1 MSRIDIIQLFKDNE
15 EKLTL
20 QWNTPSSVISKQLE
34 NTQVSDRA
42 QNLIGYLNF
51 VNPNWIQV
59 LNQASVTFLL
69 EMDIPSLQKKL
80 SILEASNLFCLI
92 VADGLAVPACI
103 DKFSCRT
110 RTPLLR
116 SSSTGSQV
124 IWMLHSYLVRNLA
137 PTISRHGVLLD
148 VLGMGV
154 MITGDSGVGKSEL
167 ALELISRGHGLVADD
182 VIELSRIGPETLE
195 GCCPPL
201 LRDFIEV
208 RGLGMLNIRTIF
220 GETAVRR
227 RKNMK
232 LIVHLEKTT
241 SSEIGA
247 YERLPL
253 SNLDEEILN
262 VKIRKVT
269 IPVAAGRNLAVL
281 VEAAVRNYILQ
292 LRGIDST
299 QDFVHRH
306 ELAMGGNTTDD
317 SEDHADHRDD

>member
-1 MSRIDIIQLFKDNE
+1 MSRIDIARLFRDNQ
-15 EKLTL
+15 EKLAL
-20 QWNTPSSVISKQLE
+20 QWNDPSNAINKQLE
-34 NTQVSDRA
+34 SAQVSDRT

-59 LNQASVTFLL
+59 LNRASVASLM
-69 EMDIPSLQKKL
+69 EMDASSLHEKL
-80 SILEASNLFCLI
+80 SILEVNHPFCLI
-92 VADGLAVPACI
+92 VADGLAVPASI
-103 DKFSCRT
+103 EKFSHQT
-110 RTPLLR
+110 QTPLLR
-116 SSSTGSQV
+116 SGSTGSQI

-241 SSEIGA
+241 SSEIGV

-253 SNLDEEILN
+253 SNLEEEILN
-262 VKIRKVT
+262 VKIRKVI

-299 QDFVHRH
+299 QDFIRRH
-306 ELAMGGNTTDD
+306 ALEMDGNTTEYD
-317 SEDHADHRDD
+317 EPRNQ

>member
-1 MSRIDIIQLFKDNE
+1 MSQIDITQLFKDNK

-20 QWNTPSSVISKQLE
+20 QWNAASGEISKQLE
-34 NTQVSDRA
+34 NTQVLDRA
-42 QNLIGYLNF
+42 QNLVGYLNF

-69 EMDIPSLQKKL
+69 EMDPSALQKKL
-80 SILEASNLFCLI
+80 SILEASNPFCLI
-92 VADGLAVPACI
+92 VADGLAVPASI
-103 DKFSCRT
+103 DEFCRRT
-110 RTPLLR
+110 QTPLLR
-116 SSSTGSQV
+116 SSNTGSQV
-124 IWMLHSYLVRNLA
+124 IWLLQSYLVRNLA
-137 PTISRHGVLLD
+137 PTISCHGVLLD

-232 LIVHLEKTT
+232 LIVHLEKSA
-241 SSEIGA
+241 SSETGA

-306 ELAMGGNTTDD
+306 ELEMGGNT
-317 SEDHADHRDD
+317 ADHE

>member
-1 MSRIDIIQLFKDNE
+1 MSQIDIAQLFGDNE

-20 QWNTPSSVISKQLE
+20 QWNTPSSAIKKQLE

-42 QNLIGYLNF
+42 QNLVGYLNF

-59 LNQASVTFLL
+59 LNQASIAFLL
-69 EMDIPSLQKKL
+69 EMDASSLQKKL
-80 SILEASNLFCLI
+80 SILEASDPFCLI
-92 VADGLAVPACI
+92 VAEGLVVPASI
-103 DKFSCRT
+103 EKFSRQT
-110 RTPLLR
+110 HTPLLC
-116 SSSTGSQV
+116 SSNTGSQV

-227 RKNMK
+227 HKNMK
-232 LIVHLEKTT
+232 LIVHLEKST

-262 VKIRKVT
+262 VRIRKVT

-299 QDFVHRH
+299 QDFVRRH
-306 ELAMGGNTTDD
+306 ELEMGGNTTDHD
-317 SEDHADHRDD
+317 EGSLE

>member
-1 MSRIDIIQLFKDNE
+1 MSRIDITQLFRDNE

-20 QWNTPSSVISKQLE
+20 QWSTPGSAVSKQLE
-34 NTQVSDRA
+34 NTQVLERA

-59 LNQASVTFLL
+59 LNHASVSFLL
-69 EMDIPSLQKKL
+69 EMDALSLQKKL
-80 SILEASNLFCLI
+80 SILEASNPFCMI
-92 VADGLAVPACI
+92 VADGLDVPASI
-103 DKFSCRT
+103 DNFSCRT

-262 VKIRKVT
+262 VRIRKVI

-299 QDFVHRH
+299 QDFIRRH
-306 ELAMGGNTTDD
+306 ELEMGGNTTEHD
-317 SEDHADHRDD
+317 DHRDD